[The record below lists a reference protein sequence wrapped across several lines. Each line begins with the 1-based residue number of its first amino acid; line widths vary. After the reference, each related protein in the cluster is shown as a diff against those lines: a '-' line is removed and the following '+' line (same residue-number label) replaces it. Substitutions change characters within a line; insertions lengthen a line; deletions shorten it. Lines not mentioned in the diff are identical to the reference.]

1 MADSVTVPFQIFSG
15 RAADRREI
23 STSRAGVIGW
33 GYSCVSNVSVWNEKQ
48 MVIWN
53 WKQEWH
59 DIMLYPYI

>member
-15 RAADRREI
+15 LAADRREI

-48 MVIWN
+48 MVI
-53 WKQEWH
+53 
-59 DIMLYPYI
+59 